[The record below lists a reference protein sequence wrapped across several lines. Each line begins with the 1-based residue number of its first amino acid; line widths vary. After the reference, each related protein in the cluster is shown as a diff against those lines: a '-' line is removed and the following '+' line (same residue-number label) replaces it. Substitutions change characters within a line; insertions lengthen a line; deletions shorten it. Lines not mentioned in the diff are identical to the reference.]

1 MMNYLISNEASLFM
15 ESKLWRIFSVCGAC
29 RYRRLVRFFQEG
41 VYPMAT
47 PVPDPEEG
55 YCRKDRLPPGCVVPD
70 LLFFCRRVY
79 DYRIKRLLKNPYW
92 GCALG
97 EGFGEGN
104 YTWEDTSPSSSGH
117 DDEGEDSRQKF
128 ELNALII
135 LWPINWVLLDVWTHS
150 RQSYLFILVE
160 SIRMKDIYIN
170 IHIYI
175 NIYIYKYL
183 YISIYELNILCDWA
197 LGLKIK

>member
-1 MMNYLISNEASLFM
+1 M
-15 ESKLWRIFSVCGAC
+15 
-29 RYRRLVRFFQEG
+29 
-41 VYPMAT
+41 
-47 PVPDPEEG
+47 
-55 YCRKDRLPPGCVVPD
+55 
-70 LLFFCRRVY
+70 
-79 DYRIKRLLKNPYW
+79 
-92 GCALG
+92 
-97 EGFGEGN
+97 
-104 YTWEDTSPSSSGH
+104 
-117 DDEGEDSRQKF
+117 QKF

-183 YISIYELNILCDWA
+183 YISIYELNNYAIEHWDWKSNKLRTVKGLSDVTPMITASGSYDSVTISILSYKMPIGLYKIQIFICMHYLWWA
-197 LGLKIK
+197 SLLGHQYNMLVKTYLWNIKLKEPIIPCCQC

>member
-1 MMNYLISNEASLFM
+1 
-15 ESKLWRIFSVCGAC
+15 
-29 RYRRLVRFFQEG
+29 
-41 VYPMAT
+41 MAT

-97 EGFGEGN
+97 EGYREGSCM
-104 YTWEDTSPSSSGH
+104 WESTNPSSSRH
-117 DDEGEDSRQKF
+117 DCEDDKSMQKF

-135 LWPINWVLLDVWTHS
+135 LWPINWVLLDVGTHS
-150 RQSYLFILVE
+150 RQLFLYI
-160 SIRMKDIYIN
+160 SRKTIRMKDIYIN

-183 YISIYELNILCDWA
+183 YISIYELIILCDSA
-197 LGLKIK
+197 STENQIS